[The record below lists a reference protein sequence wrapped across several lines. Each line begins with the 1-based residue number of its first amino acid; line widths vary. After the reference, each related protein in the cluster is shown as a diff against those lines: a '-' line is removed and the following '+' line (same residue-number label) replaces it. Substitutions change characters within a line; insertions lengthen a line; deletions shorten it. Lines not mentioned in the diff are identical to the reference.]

1 MYNLDNYIGFLKE
14 KLENKFFSP
23 LLIKLANLYFFNDQ
37 FDNCIKICD
46 MVTEMFPLYLSPKI
60 LKVKALIKLEYFNE
74 AENELNAISDR
85 IPNKELTDL
94 LTSSL
99 EEFKSKQSQ
108 AKIFYPEMLSDIEK
122 FEEYSEALKDITYC
136 KGITDQN
143 DPELLLIDN
152 DFLNNLETDDAF
164 RKFAEEVNNLV
175 ISKGSPK
182 KNESYQENGNGKN
195 RQDNKETLLSNVK
208 IITETIADILVKQGL
223 YREAF
228 DAYTLLLRA
237 GHKNKKRILDKIAE
251 LERRM

>member
-14 KLENKFFSP
+14 KLDSKFFSP

-46 MVTEMFPLYLSPKI
+46 MVSELFPQYLSPKI

-74 AENELNAISDR
+74 AENELNTIANR
-85 IPNKELTDL
+85 IPNKELIDL

-122 FEEYSEALKDITYC
+122 FEDYSEALQDIEYC
-136 KGITDQN
+136 RSVNEQS
-143 DPELLLIDN
+143 DPELLLIDAE
-152 DFLNNLETDDAF
+152 FLSSLETEEAF
-164 RKFAEEVNNLV
+164 RKFTEEVNSL
-175 ISKGSPK
+175 ILSKGVPK
-182 KNESYQENGNGKN
+182 KSDAYQENGNGKK
-195 RQDNKETLLSNVK
+195 QEGKETILGNVK
-208 IITETIADILVKQGL
+208 IITETIADIFVKQGL

-237 GHKNKKRILDKIAE
+237 GHKNKKKILEKIAE